1 MARSR
6 ATDIDALV
14 RAAAA
19 AFEARGY
26 RNTTIDDIADA
37 SGVSRPTVYKYT
49 RSKQELLN
57 RMVDAVCDD
66 LLEDLDAVVHGP
78 GTAPER
84 VRHLVRLHVRSATEL
99 RSFYAIL
106 FSEQVELSDQ
116 AKQRFHA
123 FSHQQSVD
131 LRGLLDECAA
141 LASAAPRGLD
151 TQIAANLV
159 LSMLTTL
166 YRWYDP
172 DGPVGR
178 EALERQILLVLEGVL
193 PPAADRADEA
203 AAAGATG

>member
-14 RAAAA
+14 HAAAA
-19 AFEARGY
+19 VFESRGY

-37 SGVSRPTVYKYT
+37 AGVSRPTVYKYT

-66 LLEDLDAVVHGP
+66 LLEDFESIVDGP
-78 GTAPER
+78 GSAVER
-84 VRHLVRLHVRSATEL
+84 MHELVGLHVRSAIEL

-123 FSHQQSVD
+123 FSQQQSMG
-131 LRGLLDECAA
+131 LRALLDDCIA
-141 LASAAPRGLD
+141 LGPPERHGLD
-151 TQIAANLV
+151 THIAANLV

-166 YRWYDP
+166 YRWYDA

-178 EALERQILLVLEGVL
+178 EALEAQILLVLEGVL
-193 PPAADRADEA
+193 PANGSAVASA
-203 AAAGATG
+203 SA

>member
-14 RAAAA
+14 HAAAA
-19 AFEARGY
+19 VFESRGY

-37 SGVSRPTVYKYT
+37 ARVSRPTVYKYT

-57 RMVDAVCDD
+57 RMVDAVCDE
-66 LLEDLDAVVHGP
+66 LLEDVEAIIDGAGPAV
-78 GTAPER
+78 ER
-84 VRHLVRLHVRSATEL
+84 MRELIGLHVRSAIEL

-123 FSHQQSVD
+123 FSQQQSD
-131 LRGLLDECAA
+131 GLRGLLDECIAA
-141 LASAAPRGLD
+141 GPPQRSGLD
-151 TQIAANLV
+151 THIAANLV
-159 LSMLTTL
+159 LSMLTSL
-166 YRWYDP
+166 YRWYDA

-178 EALERQILLVLEGVL
+178 DALEAQILLVLEGVV
-193 PPAADRADEA
+193 PAH
-203 AAAGATG
+203 GSTVTATPV